1 MQARS
6 LTPILSQEG
15 FGFAEFEDRR
25 DAEDVVKVI
34 FKICFRKQF
43 FVGGYLNHVI

>member
-1 MQARS
+1 MQALS
-6 LTPILSQEG
+6 LTLIVCQEG

-34 FKICFRKQF
+34 F
-43 FVGGYLNHVI
+43 